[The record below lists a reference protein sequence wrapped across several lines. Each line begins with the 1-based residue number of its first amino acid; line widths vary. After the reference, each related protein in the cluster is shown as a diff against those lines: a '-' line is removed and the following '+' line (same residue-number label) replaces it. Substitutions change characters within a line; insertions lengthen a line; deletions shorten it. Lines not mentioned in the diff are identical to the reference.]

1 MDTRIGYPNEHLA
14 GDTQAETASPTFATA
29 VGLVMKA
36 VDQQVVEVSSE
47 ASDASDATDETPD
60 EDQPV
65 EKQSQR
71 RRSIF
76 DRFSESIKEFLDNA
90 E

>member
-1 MDTRIGYPNEHLA
+1 MN
-14 GDTQAETASPTFATA
+14 
-29 VGLVMKA
+29 A

-47 ASDASDATDETPD
+47 ASETPD
-60 EDQPV
+60 ETSDEEQPV